1 MKEER
6 NKTLQ
11 QQMTDKYHR
20 FQVVTLLVIDLRNQ
34 NRNKCHNVLCYHQC
48 PIIEINKSS
57 NKTSVST

>member
-20 FQVVTLLVIDLRNQ
+20 FQVVTLI
-34 NRNKCHNVLCYHQC
+34 KMGF
-48 PIIEINKSS
+48 K
-57 NKTSVST
+57 